1 MNGTS
6 RRRPDGSFCRGE
18 VHESKPGLMQ
28 PAWPQLAISANN
40 PLISKHFIEAAKA
53 ARQMLYNDE

>member
-1 MNGTS
+1 
-6 RRRPDGSFCRGE
+6 
-18 VHESKPGLMQ
+18 MQ